1 MKRSRTRWLRLPD
14 LLAAMLLA
22 ASTPGC
28 VSYESYDA
36 LADERDQLREEKERM
51 EQANQSADQARVKAL
66 EQGEDLREERD
77 KLAQE
82 VKKLTR
88 RVSELESALKDREH
102 AQQVVTARTAANDA
116 RWAPL
121 RTELDVE
128 VQAGQ
133 IQITERPGGLQ
144 LVVAEELLFAPAS
157 ADLTAR
163 GKNLL
168 GRLALRVRDE
178 DQRVEVEGAA
188 DTPALRLTRGASV
201 MRALSQGGVPNEQM
215 RAASFIDED
224 PDVAADGP
232 ARRGVEIRLLPNLG
246 AGPGATGLS
255 TPAPRL
261 AAPAA
266 SPRP

>member
-1 MKRSRTRWLRLPD
+1 MV
-14 LLAAMLLA
+14 LA
-22 ASTPGC
+22 ASTQGC

-51 EQANQSADQARVKAL
+51 EHASDSADQARVKAL

-77 KLAQE
+77 RLAQE

-88 RVSELESALKDREH
+88 RVSELESALKDRER
-102 AQQVVTARTAANDA
+102 AQQVVTARSAANDA

-121 RTELDVE
+121 RAELDVE

-133 IQITERPGGLQ
+133 IQITERPDGLQ
-144 LVVAEELLFAPAS
+144 LVVAEELLFAPTS
-157 ADLTAR
+157 SDLTAK
-163 GKNLL
+163 GKNLI

-201 MRALSQGGVPNEQM
+201 MRALSLGGVPNEQM
-215 RAASFIDED
+215 RAASFSDEEG
-224 PDVAADGP
+224 DVAADAP
-232 ARRGVEIRLLPNLG
+232 SRPGVEIRLLPNLG
-246 AGPGATGLS
+246 AGPGATGM
-255 TPAPRL
+255 
-261 AAPAA
+261 AAPATRLAPPPA
-266 SPRP
+266 STRP